1 MCVYINK
8 KLQENNMSIA
18 DEFKL
23 KKIPKANYSPNKRTI
38 INTKTGEVHV
48 QKKPVKVGLKPFRLT
63 KRNILS

>member
-1 MCVYINK
+1 
-8 KLQENNMSIA
+8 MSIV

-48 QKKPVKVGLKPFRLT
+48 QKKAVKVGLKPFRLT
-63 KRNILS
+63 KRNTLS

>member
-38 INTKTGEVHV
+38 INTKTCEVHV
-48 QKKPVKVGLKPFRLT
+48 QKKAVKVVIFM
-63 KRNILS
+63 ILFMFYVSIN

>member
-1 MCVYINK
+1 
-8 KLQENNMSIA
+8 MSIA

-48 QKKPVKVGLKPFRLT
+48 QKKAVKVVIFM
-63 KRNILS
+63 ILFMFYVSIN